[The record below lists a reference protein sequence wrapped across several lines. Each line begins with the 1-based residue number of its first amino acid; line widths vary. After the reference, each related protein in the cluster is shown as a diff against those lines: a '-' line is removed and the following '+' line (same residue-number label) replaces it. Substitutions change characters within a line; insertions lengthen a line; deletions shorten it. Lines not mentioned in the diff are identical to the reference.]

1 MLTKQ
6 TPPKIVLYSILYSF
20 RKQKKSDSNISTL
33 IKLKH
38 MHVNKIDTKFEIW
51 WSFENFIL
59 NSGIWSAGWA

>member
-6 TPPKIVLYSILYSF
+6 NPPKIVLYSILYSF

-38 MHVNKIDTKFEIW
+38 MHVNQIGTKFEI
-51 WSFENFIL
+51 
-59 NSGIWSAGWA
+59 